1 MALLRDYD
9 FNDVALLSIVLKL
22 NAKGLAVQMDFICN
36 KSNGAEFYERNMN

>member
-22 NAKGLAVQMDFICN
+22 NAKGLVQMDFI
-36 KSNGAEFYERNMN
+36 